1 MKILMIGNSYTFF
14 NDLPGVLAKKLGAE
28 VRGNLKGGASLIDRL
43 DPASELGQE
52 CMKLLSEKW
61 DYVVLQDHSR
71 GPVVRSEEFF
81 RASAELCALAKKA
94 GAVPVFYSTWA
105 YQKGG
110 PTGNA
115 FGMDYGEMYRA
126 LSAAYAKAASDNGGL
141 VAEVGK
147 AFYES
152 DDVDALFDPDGSH
165 PSPAGT
171 ELAASVMA
179 EVIRRNAG

>member
-1 MKILMIGNSYTFF
+1 MRILMIGNSYTFF

-43 DPASELGQE
+43 DPASELGRD
-52 CMKLLSEKW
+52 CMRLLSEKW

-71 GPVVRSEEFF
+71 GPVVRREDFF
-81 RASAELCALAKKA
+81 RAAGELCALAKKA

-105 YQKGG
+105 YRKGG
-110 PTGNA
+110 PMGNA
-115 FGMDYGEMYRA
+115 FGMDYDEMYTE
-126 LSAAYAKAASDNGGL
+126 LSAAYAKAASDNGAL

-152 DDVDALFDPDGSH
+152 EDVDALFDPDGSH

-171 ELAASVMA
+171 ELAATVMA
-179 EVIRRNAG
+179 EVIRGNVY